1 MKPIIGVTTTPK
13 IDGNLLLDRIPHEYA
28 TSVQAAGG
36 LPLLIPTLT
45 DLPCIEAY
53 IDRLDG
59 ILLSGGDADVDPARF
74 GEDPVRELRLITP
87 ERDEM
92 EIALFHR
99 AYERNLPVLAICR
112 GIQVVNVAAGG
123 SLIQDIP
130 SQVTDAIGHFPRG
143 MDMHLLYHGV
153 ELEPGSRVHDIFGTT
168 DLRVNSFHHQSVR
181 TVAPGFRAVAH
192 TSDGVI
198 EAIEAPDKRFMVGI
212 QWHPETLTARHP
224 HFLDLFKAFVTAC
237 AEK

>member
-1 MKPIIGVTTTPK
+1 MNPLIGITTTPK
-13 IDGNLLLDRIPHEYA
+13 MDGNLLLDRVPHEYA
-28 TSVQAAGG
+28 SSVQAAGG

-45 DLPCIEAY
+45 DAECIDAY

-87 ERDEM
+87 ERDVM
-92 EIALFHR
+92 EIELFLR
-99 AYERNLPVLAICR
+99 AFERDLPVLAICR

-143 MDMHLLYHGV
+143 MDMHLLYHRV
-153 ELEPGSRVHDIFGTT
+153 KLESGSRVHEIFGTT
-168 DLRVNSFHHQSVR
+168 DLRVNSFHHQAVKA
-181 TVAPGFRAVAH
+181 VAPGFRVTARSA
-192 TSDGVI
+192 DGVI
-198 EAIEAPDKRFMVGI
+198 EAIELPDKRFMVGI
-212 QWHPETLTARHP
+212 QWHPETLTAGHSQ
-224 HFLDLFKAFVTAC
+224 FLNLFKAFVAAC
-237 AEK
+237 AEG

>member
-1 MKPIIGVTTTPK
+1 MKPLIGITTTPK
-13 IDGNLLLDRIPHEYA
+13 TENNLPLDRVPHEYA
-28 TSVQAAGG
+28 TSIQGAGG

-45 DLPCIEAY
+45 DAACLDAY

-59 ILLSGGDADVDPARF
+59 LLFSGGDADVDPARF

-92 EIALFHR
+92 EIELFHR
-99 AYERNLPVLAICR
+99 AFERDLPVLAICR

-130 SQVTDAIGHFPRG
+130 SQVTDAIGHYPRG

-153 ELEPGSRVHDIFGTT
+153 QLESGSRVHEIFGTT
-168 DLRVNSFHHQSVR
+168 DLRVNSFHHQAVQ
-181 TVAPGFRAVAH
+181 TVAPGFRVTARS
-192 TSDGVI
+192 SDGVI
-198 EAIEAPDKRFMVGI
+198 EAVEAPNKRFMVGI
-212 QWHPETLTARHP
+212 QWHPETLTAGHP
-224 HFLDLFKAFVTAC
+224 HFLNLFKAFVAAC
-237 AEK
+237 AEG